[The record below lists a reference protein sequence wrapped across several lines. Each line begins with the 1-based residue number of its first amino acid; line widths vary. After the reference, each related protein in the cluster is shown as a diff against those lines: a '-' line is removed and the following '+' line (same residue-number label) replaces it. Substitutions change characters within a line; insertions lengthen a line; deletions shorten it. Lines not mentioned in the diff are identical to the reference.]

1 MFKNYCLKYQRNYLI
16 MIYGT
21 RQTEQQYSHVYIMWI
36 YISSV
41 SACQRRWEPSKGLVS
56 QVRTVWAKFG
66 NSGLEREPDNK
77 SERARV
83 WAREI
88 CHKISFWLEPHS
100 LLLSLALYGSLW
112 LALRL
117 SLALNCS
124 LSLAIVGSLWS
135 YLALTV
141 SLGLSL
147 ALISSYQLLSGTCS
161 DC

>member
-1 MFKNYCLKYQRNYLI
+1 MFNSVQTKIQEVSLATVQSISRGHEQMFKNYCLKYQRNYLI

-66 NSGLEREPDNK
+66 NSGPARARVGQIELDSN

-83 WAREI
+83 SQSVSQRDMPQN
-88 CHKISFWLEPHS
+88 F
-100 LLLSLALYGSLW
+100 LLTRASLSLALPGSLW
-112 LALRL
+112 VT
-117 SLALNCS
+117 NW
-124 LSLAIVGSLWS
+124 ISLW
-135 YLALTV
+135 L
-141 SLGLSL
+141 
-147 ALISSYQLLSGTCS
+147 
-161 DC
+161 